1 MASILDTGLVNL
13 FTGIFVFLLVYSVVW
28 GFLTWR
34 KIFGDNKGVYA
45 MVAFVLAFMAAI
57 APPVRFFITFIAP
70 WYLAF
75 IMVLF
80 FILFIITLFGL
91 SSDKDFPGIIKDTR
105 VYTTI
110 LVVSVVIFLAGLA
123 FTLGQQSLELTQG
136 GAPEGSIMAP
146 GSVGPSPGMPG
157 STATSSYSTNLANT
171 LFHPKV
177 LGLAVTFLRASLAV
191 YFLSTN

>member
-34 KIFGDNKGVYA
+34 KMFGDNKGVYA

-91 SSDKDFPGIIKDTR
+91 SSEKDFPKIIGDPR
-105 VYTTI
+105 IYTKI
-110 LVVSVVIFLAGLA
+110 LIISVVIFLAGLA

-136 GAPEGSIMAP
+136 GAPEGNTMTP

-157 STATSSYSTNLANT
+157 ST
-171 LFHPKV
+171 
-177 LGLAVTFLRASLAV
+177 
-191 YFLSTN
+191 